1 MAVAARTPDK
11 PALKKLESEYNVRCY
26 QCDARE
32 PEAVTALFQ
41 AVDADLGRPTLV
53 VHNIDGRTPDIFRK
67 DIDEADPG
75 LVRDTLL
82 NSAYSAFLVG
92 QQAVKGM
99 LAQFARCQTATGGPL
114 SLPMR
119 ARPIRATRGVGRLR
133 WPVRANRAWPRVW
146 PES

>member
-1 MAVAARTPDK
+1 MTTEVALIVGAGPGTSASCARLFSREGMRVAVAARTPDK
-11 PALKKLESEYNVRCY
+11 PALKKLASEYGVRCY

-41 AVDADLGRPTLV
+41 AVQNDLGRPTLV

-92 QQAVKGM
+92 QQATKSM
-99 LAQFARCQTATGGPL
+99 LA
-114 SLPMR
+114 S
-119 ARPIRATRGVGRLR
+119 
-133 WPVRANRAWPRVW
+133 
-146 PES
+146 